1 MNEKQ
6 VLRLVK
12 ILNLTT
18 SENDFE
24 TLNAIR
30 KANAMLKDSQ
40 LTWSDMYR
48 PKRIHTGWEV

>member
-1 MNEKQ
+1 MNEKE

-30 KANAMLKDSQ
+30 AANAMLKDSQ

-48 PKRIHTGWEV
+48 PKRINTGWEL